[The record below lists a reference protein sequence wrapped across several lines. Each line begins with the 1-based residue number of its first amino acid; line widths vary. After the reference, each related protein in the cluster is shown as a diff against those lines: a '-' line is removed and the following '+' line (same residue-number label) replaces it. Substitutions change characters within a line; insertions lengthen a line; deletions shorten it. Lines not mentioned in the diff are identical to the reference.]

1 MKVFLQA
8 VAVAAVLS
16 APIVSF
22 AQGTTELSRAQV
34 RAELAQLERAGYHVG
49 DGDNTQYPRQIQE
62 AEARV
67 AAQQAAAAS
76 YGGVSAGSSEA
87 GAPTHVE
94 AKK

>member
-22 AQGTTELSRAQV
+22 AQGTTELSRSQV

-49 DGDNTQYPRQIQE
+49 DGDNTQYPQQIQA

-67 AAQQAAAAS
+67 AAQTAAAKS
-76 YGGVSAGSSEA
+76 YGGVSAGSSDA
-87 GAPTHVE
+87 GTRAHID
-94 AKK
+94 AGK